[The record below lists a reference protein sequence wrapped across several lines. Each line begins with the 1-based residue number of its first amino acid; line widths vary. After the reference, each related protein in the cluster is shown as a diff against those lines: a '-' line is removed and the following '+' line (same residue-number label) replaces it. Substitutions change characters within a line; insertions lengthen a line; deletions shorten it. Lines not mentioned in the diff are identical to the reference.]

1 MTAPKT
7 PGRLD
12 RSTTNSRSDASGR
25 PGTVTI
31 LHAPNH
37 APDVAGAA
45 IRLATRTGAHS
56 IGMSEAYRV
65 TRLLAAVDRYRLTVG
80 RGGRDKR
87 RGAKD
92 TPILTQATLVSLGA
106 GAVQISETAKP
117 ARLAP
122 DRWLT
127 FSLFESDAGP
137 IAHLNLHPNAGIAHA
152 VPFQPDVE
160 LIANA
165 EGNAK
170 ILKQD
175 REAAARYAAPARV
188 LRVREY
194 AESMK
199 SLERYVR
206 LFRLEG
212 FLVVVTGDLNYPAE
226 LHEHLPVY
234 APAKVFERLDLAVWA
249 EHLDYVAY
257 DRRLTLTKRGVI
269 DKRQTM
275 SDHPWLLA
283 TFTRRRT
290 PTP

>member
-1 MTAPKT
+1 MTASQT

-12 RSTTNSRSDASGR
+12 RSATNSRSDASGR

-37 APDVAGAA
+37 APDLGWPA
-45 IRLATRTGAHS
+45 IKLGISLDADS
-56 IGMSEAYRV
+56 IGMSEAYRR
-65 TRLLAAVDRYRLTVG
+65 TRLLSRLRGYRLTVG
-80 RGGRDKR
+80 RGARDRR

-92 TPILTQATLVSLGA
+92 VPILTKAGHVSLGA
-106 GAVQISETAKP
+106 GAVQISEAARP

-127 FSLFESDAGP
+127 FSLFDSPAGP
-137 IAHLNLHPNAGIAHA
+137 IAHLNLHPDAGIA
-152 VPFQPDVE
+152 
-160 LIANA
+160 N
-165 EGNAK
+165 
-170 ILKQD
+170 
-175 REAAARYAAPARV
+175 AAPGV
-188 LRVREY
+188 PRVREY
-194 AESMK
+194 AEAMK

-212 FLVVVTGDLNYPAE
+212 FLVVVTGDLNFPAE
-226 LHEHLPVY
+226 LHDHLPVY
-234 APAKVFERLDLAVWA
+234 APAKVFERLDLAVWSQ
-249 EHLDYVAY
+249 HLDYVAY
-257 DRRLTLTKRGVI
+257 DRRLTLIKRGVI

-283 TFTRRRT
+283 TFTSRRT